1 MLGAKVLFNFD
12 GSGTLRHQIEEGAPV
27 DVFFSAASADMD
39 RLERQGLIV
48 STSRRDLLSNAMVL
62 VGIEETP
69 LPTDIEGLRAIL
81 EETNLLAIG
90 NPDTVPAGRYAVQ
103 ALTTL
108 GLYSIVERKLVLGG
122 TVREVLLYVESG
134 SAPLGVV
141 FVTDALSLKPGSP
154 VRQLFRFP
162 EDTVK
167 TPILYPVAVVRASKN
182 LDGAQR
188 MIEFLESEVARQ
200 AFREAGFLL
209 K

>member
-1 MLGAKVLFNFD
+1 LLGAKVLFNFD